1 MRAKLCM
8 TWKSKAKRK
17 RIDGIFCF
25 PSFIHLFISLVYIV
39 CVRRKK
45 KRMDFIMMIMI
56 VCVCLCERSRSRP
69 EIKEQE
75 GDICARRFSLFSF
88 SEWERERVPSVAL
101 VRATKAQA
109 GRKSVL
115 YKTYILFFWSETS
128 TVCLFIRFLRLLCC
142 RTFFYYYYFSF
153 PTSYCL
159 FKLLDLLSV
168 NWYFLFYSDVMMN
181 YFYLLSESYGLPHF
195 DILFIRRGWD
205 MQQRP
210 SQLVNSIDVRESE
223 SLESRVCVDYEGGGI
238 T

>member
-1 MRAKLCM
+1 MRDKLCM
-8 TWKSKAKRK
+8 TWKSKAERK

-88 SEWERERVPSVAL
+88 SEWEREGPLCCSCESHQGTGGQEISFIQNVY
-101 VRATKAQA
+101 T
-109 GRKSVL
+109 
-115 YKTYILFFWSETS
+115 FFWSETS

-142 RTFFYYYYFSF
+142 RTFFYYYFSF

-223 SLESRVCVDYEGGGI
+223 SLESRVCVAYEGGGR